1 METRPKDNN
10 VEWKVVTLLGN
21 NSVFRERFHSI
32 GRNCNVRRVQTFQVP
47 GVWNEVLGKREQ
59 VLGREVPSTTRL
71 QPRATNNVERP
82 EYDNNSNPRTIIW
95 CQDFM
100 ILFRSGRI
108 DITQGCL
115 VE

>member
-10 VEWKVVTLLGN
+10 VEWKVVTFLGN

-47 GVWNEVLGKREQ
+47 WVWNEVLGKREKA
-59 VLGREVPSTTRL
+59 LGRGVPSTTRL
-71 QPRATNNVERP
+71 QPRAINHVEKP
-82 EYDNNSNPRTIIW
+82 EYDNNSNPRTIIRR
-95 CQDFM
+95 QDFM
-100 ILFRSGRI
+100 ILFRSSRV